1 MLEAVYIDDGRIECG
16 VDEAGRGCLA
26 GGVYAAAV
34 ILPHGYSHPLLND
47 SKQLSQQ
54 QRLSLRADIEHDATA
69 WGLGVASVQEID
81 QLNILRA
88 SFLAMHR
95 AIEALSFRPDRLLI
109 DGNRFSPYDGL
120 EHHCV
125 IKGDGRL
132 QSIAAA
138 SILAKTYRDE
148 AMEALGHRYPGYG
161 FERHKGYP
169 TSQHRSAIASL
180 GPCPEHRRSFRL
192 LAEPTLFD

>member
-1 MLEAVYIDDGRIECG
+1 MLEAIYIDDGRIECG

-34 ILPHGYSHPLLND
+34 ILPHGYMHPLLND
-47 SKQLSQQ
+47 SKKLTEP
-54 QRLSLRADIEHDATA
+54 QRLKLRSDIERDAIS
-69 WGLGVASVQEID
+69 WGLGIASPQEID

-95 AIEALSFRPDRLLI
+95 AIEALDVCPDRLLV
-109 DGNRFSPYDGL
+109 DGNRFLPYGMM
-120 EHHCV
+120 EYHCV
-125 IKGDGRL
+125 IKGDGQL

-148 AMEALGHRYPGYG
+148 SMQELAYRYPGYG

-169 TSQHRSAIASL
+169 TLAHRLAIAEF

-192 LAEPTLFD
+192 LPEATLFD